1 MLKFHKYVYK
11 DVQIRKQESMEV
23 IFSFEK
29 ILLLNWPTTK
39 KEKKKN
45 YKIFIKQY
53 LNFDLSIKTA
63 NSTSSQLTLAIFIKE
78 KNEKNEKKGKKNKK
92 KYWLEFQFKWKL

>member
-29 ILLLNWPTTK
+29 ILLLN
-39 KEKKKN
+39 
-45 YKIFIKQY
+45 
-53 LNFDLSIKTA
+53 
-63 NSTSSQLTLAIFIKE
+63 
-78 KNEKNEKKGKKNKK
+78 
-92 KYWLEFQFKWKL
+92 